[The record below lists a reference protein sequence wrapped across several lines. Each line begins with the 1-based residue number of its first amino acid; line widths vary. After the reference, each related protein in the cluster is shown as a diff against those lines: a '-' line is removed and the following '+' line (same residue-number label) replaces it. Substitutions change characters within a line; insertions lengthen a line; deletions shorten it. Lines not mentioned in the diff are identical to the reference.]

1 MKLRYIEILAVL
13 LFGLIIYYAYNI
25 GSKRTNDCISKGGV
39 DLPRVGCIKKEVFI
53 TLVHEGKNQ

>member
-25 GSKRTNDCISKGGV
+25 KSSRTTDCSNRDGVMISG
-39 DLPRVGCIKKEVFI
+39 VGCIKKEVFI
-53 TLVHEGKNQ
+53 TLVHKE